1 MVNLWN
7 PIQHWHRIL
16 VLFQTQHGSR
26 TSKIRHAGDFGS
38 IVADANGVATFD
50 FEIVGTGSSTLFGD
64 NALTDRSLV
73 IHANAD
79 DFGQPTGNAG
89 GRLACGILVK
99 S

>member
-1 MVNLWN
+1 M
-7 PIQHWHRIL
+7 
-16 VLFQTQHGSR
+16 
-26 TSKIRHAGDFGS
+26 IRHAGNFGS
-38 IVADANGVATFD
+38 IIANMNGVATFN
-50 FEIVGTGSSTLFGD
+50 FEIAGGGSSTLFGD

-73 IHANAD
+73 IHALAD

>member
-1 MVNLWN
+1 ML
-7 PIQHWHRIL
+7 RIL
-16 VLFQTQHGSR
+16 PT
-26 TSKIRHAGDFGS
+26 
-38 IVADANGVATFD
+38 ANGVATFD

-73 IHANAD
+73 IHALAD

-89 GRLACGILVK
+89 GRLACGVLVK